1 MRNLIER
8 TEGIVKAV
16 VAWAAAHNAIRAIAL
31 VGSRARGAATP
42 NSDIDLVLLV
52 IDTEPF
58 RAVLSWLDAI
68 DWKPVGVRPST
79 WRDAQYGD
87 LWSRH
92 VRLDDGLEVEF
103 GFAPLS
109 WTNCA
114 PLNSGTKHVVS
125 DGCRVLYDP
134 DGRLAALMHYLA
146 DAVSWT

>member
-52 IDTEPF
+52 IDTEPSVPTSLGWMPSTGNMWACGHPLGETPNTVISG
-58 RAVLSWLDAI
+58 RAMSVLMM
-68 DWKPVGVRPST
+68 DWK
-79 WRDAQYGD
+79 
-87 LWSRH
+87 WS
-92 VRLDDGLEVEF
+92 L
-103 GFAPLS
+103 ASPPLS